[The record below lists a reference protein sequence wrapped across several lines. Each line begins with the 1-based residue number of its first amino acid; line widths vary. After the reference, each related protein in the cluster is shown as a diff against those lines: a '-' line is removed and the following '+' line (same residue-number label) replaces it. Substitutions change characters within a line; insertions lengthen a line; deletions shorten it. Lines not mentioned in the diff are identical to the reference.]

1 MYEEGWARGG
11 INSLSYAFTDF
22 HSDEFANATGAE
34 FTREK
39 IRGIVRDPHV
49 AELLSPA
56 HHIGTKR
63 TCVDTGYYE
72 VYNRPNVHLVDIRAA
87 PIEEVTP
94 RGIRT
99 AAAEHELD
107 VIVFAIGFDAMTG
120 PFLDIDLR
128 GRGGVTLR
136 ERWANGPRT
145 YLGLTVA
152 GFPNLFLV
160 TGPGSPGVLSNM
172 VVSIEQHVD
181 WLTDCIA
188 SMRDGGLDV
197 IEATPAAEEEWVAH
211 VAEVAAATLYPRA
224 GSWYVGANMP
234 GKPRVFMPY
243 VGGCG
248 RYRAECHAVAREG
261 YRGFR
266 RSSPDSSPPAELSR
280 R

>member
-1 MYEEGWARGG
+1 
-11 INSLSYAFTDF
+11 
-22 HSDEFANATGAE
+22 
-34 FTREK
+34 
-39 IRGIVRDPHV
+39 
-49 AELLSPA
+49 
-56 HHIGTKR
+56 
-63 TCVDTGYYE
+63 
-72 VYNRPNVHLVDIRAA
+72 
-87 PIEEVTP
+87 
-94 RGIRT
+94 
-99 AAAEHELD
+99 
-107 VIVFAIGFDAMTG
+107 
-120 PFLDIDLR
+120 
-128 GRGGVTLR
+128 
-136 ERWANGPRT
+136 
-145 YLGLTVA
+145 
-152 GFPNLFLV
+152 
-160 TGPGSPGVLSNM
+160 M